1 MFSHPL
7 TSQTKVILL
16 SLSTP
21 TNMGSVRSTKIRVL
35 LADSRRLVREGICAL
50 LERFPDIKV
59 TGATDEGQA
68 AVKLVK
74 ALAPDVVLLN
84 LTSATQGSR
93 SLIAALRSSCPR
105 SRVIALT
112 HSPGTEF
119 IQEILSAGA
128 AGCLTKDCASDELLA
143 AIRTVFQSKVYLSP
157 PIAEAVVSGYVLRG
171 RSPSRAVGLSARE
184 KQILRLIADGAN
196 TKKIAAA
203 VGVSAKTV
211 ETHRRR
217 MMQKLGVHSIAE
229 LTKYALREGITSL
242 ESCN

>member
-1 MFSHPL
+1 M
-7 TSQTKVILL
+7 
-16 SLSTP
+16 
-21 TNMGSVRSTKIRVL
+21 NMGSTRSSKIRIL

-68 AVKLVK
+68 AVKLAK

-84 LTSATQGSR
+84 LTPATHGSK
-93 SLIAALRSSCPR
+93 SLISALRSACPKA
-105 SRVIALT
+105 RVLALT

-119 IQEILSAGA
+119 IQDILSAGA

-143 AIRTVFQSKVYLSP
+143 AIRTVFNAQVYLSP
-157 PIAEAVVSGYVLRG
+157 AIAEAVVSGYVLRG
-171 RSPSRAVGLSARE
+171 RAPSRAAGLSARE
-184 KQILRLIADGAN
+184 KQILRLIADGQT
-196 TKKIAAA
+196 TKQVAAS

>member
-1 MFSHPL
+1 MFSFPI
-7 TSQTKVILL
+7 TS
-16 SLSTP
+16 P
-21 TNMGSVRSTKIRVL
+21 TNVIKVAHPSTNMPSARPTKIRIL

-84 LTSATQGSR
+84 LTSASQSSR
-93 SLIAALRSSCPR
+93 SLISALRSACAKT
-105 SRVIALT
+105 RVIALT

-128 AGCLTKDCASDELLA
+128 AGCLTKDCASDELLT
-143 AIRTVFQSKVYLSP
+143 AIRTVFDSKVYLSP
-157 PIAEAVVSGYVLRG
+157 AIAEAVVSGYVLRG
-171 RSPSRAVGLSARE
+171 RASSRTAGLSGRE
-184 KQILRLIADGAN
+184 KQILRLIADGES
-196 TKKIAAA
+196 TKKIAASI
-203 VGVSAKTV
+203 GVSAKTI

-217 MMQKLGVHSIAE
+217 MMQKLGVHSIA
-229 LTKYALREGITSL
+229 
-242 ESCN
+242 